1 MTRSESRRER
11 PLLLGGTSRRSLPA
25 CFACSDGRSFP
36 DLPEASSAPVRVRGV
51 VGTGRSS
58 RPAHDCFARPDIAEL
73 TIELAT
79 FQSSRSAPVGVAADD
94 PFAQFRRYAAP
105 DHWSSARPTCL
116 GACTPNAR
124 STSVLLPATREA
136 APGESR
142 PSTRALAT
150 MTYGRIRREEK
161 SAWPSAGRTRRLV
174 FREWGSLGRA
184 SGHRVAAGLKHGP
197 MVCCGAGIH

>member
-1 MTRSESRRER
+1 MMRT
-11 PLLLGGTSRRSLPA
+11 PV
-25 CFACSDGRSFP
+25 
-36 DLPEASSAPVRVRGV
+36 SA
-51 VGTGRSS
+51 
-58 RPAHDCFARPDIAEL
+58 A
-73 TIELAT
+73 
-79 FQSSRSAPVGVAADD
+79 
-94 PFAQFRRYAAP
+94 
-105 DHWSSARPTCL
+105 
-116 GACTPNAR
+116 
-124 STSVLLPATREA
+124 REA

-197 MVCCGAGIH
+197 MVCCGVGIHSLGRHGTGVAGAPLWVLGPWAILACPTLPR